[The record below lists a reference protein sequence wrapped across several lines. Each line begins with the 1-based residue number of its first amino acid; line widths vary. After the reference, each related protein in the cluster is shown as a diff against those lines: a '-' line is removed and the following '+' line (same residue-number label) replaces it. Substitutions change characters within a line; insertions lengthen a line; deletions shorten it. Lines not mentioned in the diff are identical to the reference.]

1 MEEFNIDKV
10 YTKDD
15 IKMINMDDE
24 FKEVTKD
31 DEDGQYLYIIS
42 KNNFTL
48 PDLFIKKSI
57 LPGPLNSG
65 HKIEELSND

>member
-42 KNNFTL
+42 KNNFIL
-48 PDLFIKKSI
+48 PDLFIKSI

-65 HKIEELSND
+65 HKIEELSDD